1 MKLKIYA
8 EETYTTTIIREAF
21 EIDSENYPKLSGMSE
36 EQISNYI
43 DENIWEMKSINGD
56 YSSLGEELS
65 QATPVNDDISNHET
79 NFYVAAL

>member
-1 MKLKIYA
+1 MKLKIYV
-8 EETYTTTIIREAF
+8 EEVYTTTIIREAF

-36 EQISNYI
+36 EQLSNYI
-43 DENIWEMKSINGD
+43 DDNIWELKPINGA

-79 NFYVAAL
+79 NFHITTL

>member
-1 MKLKIYA
+1 MKLKIYV

-43 DENIWEMKSINGD
+43 DDNIWEMKPINGD

-65 QATPVNDDISNHET
+65 QATPINDDISNHET
-79 NFYVAAL
+79 NFYVAEL

>member
-1 MKLKIYA
+1 M
-8 EETYTTTIIREAF
+8 
-21 EIDSENYPKLSGMSE
+21 NE
-36 EQISNYI
+36 EQISKYI
-43 DENIWEMKSINGD
+43 DENIWEMKPINGD